1 MLRSSRPPPAAARP
15 RLLGA
20 SLSVSNF
27 AVVAPHAVTELG
39 GAWWGYGNV
48 SALLC
53 SPQCSGRYLRLK
65 KMLRGVHS
73 VSCQVFVSSCRMGL
87 RLEAM
92 KFGVYVSIPVT
103 LVLLTNQTDFMSYF
117 VSKVRQRHIFQTG
130 PLVIPPLGGSP
141 AAASIRSVPAE
152 ARMGGVRGLQE
163 AAGGRAVLV
172 TSHFVVSEIGHS
184 WLLAAQQRVVPSRF
198 RRFPS
203 MPSTP
208 LC

>member
-1 MLRSSRPPPAAARP
+1 VLRSSRPPPAAARP

-65 KMLRGVHS
+65 MLRAVHS
-73 VSCQVFVSSCRMGL
+73 VFALARCSSRLGMGL

-163 AAGGRAVLV
+163 AAGGHAVLV
-172 TSHFVVSEIGHS
+172 ASHF
-184 WLLAAQQRVVPSRF
+184 
-198 RRFPS
+198 RRKRDRP
-203 MPSTP
+203 
-208 LC
+208 